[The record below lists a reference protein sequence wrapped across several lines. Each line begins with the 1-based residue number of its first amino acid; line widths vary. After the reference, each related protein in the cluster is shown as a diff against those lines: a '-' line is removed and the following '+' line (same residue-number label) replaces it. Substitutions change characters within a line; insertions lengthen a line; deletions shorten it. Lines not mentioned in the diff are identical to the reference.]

1 VDVRLPNRRDL
12 SADACGMRTLVKYQ
26 GKNAIRLA
34 RDMDAAPLAAT
45 LQRHADSAHAL
56 ASIDHGP

>member
-1 VDVRLPNRRDL
+1 MWMVVQ
-12 SADACGMRTLVKYQ
+12 YQ

-45 LQRHADSAHAL
+45 LQRHADSSRAL
-56 ASIDHGP
+56 ANVSRGR

>member
-1 VDVRLPNRRDL
+1 
-12 SADACGMRTLVKYQ
+12 MRTLVKYQ